1 MVTMSPFEF
10 QRFKIYRELRAMG
23 KSTVEIATAILGQPC
38 TESDFSITDSAA
50 QLCTDQLQLLELK
63 YALHAKWTGKS
74 IE

>member
-1 MVTMSPFEF
+1 
-10 QRFKIYRELRAMG
+10 MG